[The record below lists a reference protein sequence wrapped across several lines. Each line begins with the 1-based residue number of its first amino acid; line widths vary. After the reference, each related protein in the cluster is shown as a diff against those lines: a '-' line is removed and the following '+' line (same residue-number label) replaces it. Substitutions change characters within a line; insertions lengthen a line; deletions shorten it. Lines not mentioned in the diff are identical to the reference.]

1 MNPTWA
7 ALTRSSST
15 IRASPYFVEDS
26 ILSSPIG
33 PLVSPIMG
41 SDMDKCVQKRFI
53 FSSTKL
59 SALKS
64 SIGMQNVTSSEA
76 VSALLYKCAAFSAIT
91 NNSGNIFSIF
101 SSPIYHKKE
110 ELKLSKLVAD
120 IKKSKNNLSTRK
132 NVEENE
138 LAIEMLD
145 AYRTGESIFHKRKC
159 DVYSSSSLCKF
170 PFIQDLDFGFGK
182 PIRASM
188 AKGPF
193 NKAMFLMRTNDG
205 GIEALVN
212 LNEEEMSVF
221 EHDEHLLQFAAPV
234 NYEQQ

>member
-1 MNPTWA
+1 MAVNSGSFK
-7 ALTRSSST
+7 RSQL
-15 IRASPYFVEDS
+15 IQILDLREMISPQ
-26 ILSSPIG
+26 LP
-33 PLVSPIMG
+33 PN
-41 SDMDKCVQKRFI
+41 
-53 FSSTKL
+53 
-59 SALKS
+59 
-64 SIGMQNVTSSEA
+64 SIGN
-76 VSALLYKCAAFSAIT
+76 LLT
-91 NNSGNIFSIF
+91 VF
-101 SSPIYHKKE
+101 SSPIYDNRE
-110 ELKLSKLVAD
+110 ELNLSKLVAD
-120 IKKSKNNLSTRK
+120 IKKSKNNLSIRK

-205 GIEALVN
+205 RIEALVN

>member
-1 MNPTWA
+1 MWET
-7 ALTRSSST
+7 ALTRSSNT
-15 IRASPYFVEDS
+15 IRPSPYFVEDS

-33 PLVSPIMG
+33 PLVSPITG

-64 SIGMQNVTSSEA
+64 SIGMQNVTSREA

-91 NNSGNIFSIF
+91 NNSGSFKRSQLIQLSDLREMISPQLPPNPIGNIFSIF
-101 SSPIYHKKE
+101 SSPIYDKKE

-159 DVYSSSSLCKF
+159 DVYSSSSLYKF
-170 PFIQDLDFGFGK
+170 PFIQDLDFG
-182 PIRASM
+182 
-188 AKGPF
+188 
-193 NKAMFLMRTNDG
+193 
-205 GIEALVN
+205 
-212 LNEEEMSVF
+212 
-221 EHDEHLLQFAAPV
+221 
-234 NYEQQ
+234 